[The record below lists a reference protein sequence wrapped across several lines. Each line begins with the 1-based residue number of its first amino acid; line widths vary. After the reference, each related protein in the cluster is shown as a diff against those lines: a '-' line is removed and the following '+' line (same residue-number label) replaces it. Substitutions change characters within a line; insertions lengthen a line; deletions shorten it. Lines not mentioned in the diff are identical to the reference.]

1 MCVDTK
7 RNQIGRVLWMISAGL
22 MAAGLLA
29 SQLHAQDFALSQ
41 NGKSV
46 GKANLSLKQASG
58 GLEEKSEAK
67 IDMPGLKYDISEHEM
82 LNARYHLAQ
91 ADLKGSVNGSS
102 ATVNALPQGQQIVMK
117 ISANGNVTN
126 TPLESHP
133 LSVFFPDFD
142 PGALQ
147 VLLNLGAAHNNAGLW
162 ALIPKQSGSVAALR
176 IATNADMN
184 GTLDGRP
191 VTVHH
196 LTVTGTNSKSELF
209 SGPSNELL
217 QAEWTDEGFAMV
229 RNGFKLT
236 PPARPGAPPPA
247 PAQPAQPA
255 QPKQP
260 QTPQPQQQ

>member
-1 MCVDTK
+1 MCVDSK
-7 RNQIGRVLWMISAGL
+7 RNQIGRVLWMLSAGL
-22 MAAGLLA
+22 MAVGLLA
-29 SQLHAQDFALSQ
+29 GQLHAQDFTLSQ

-46 GKANLSLKQASG
+46 GKANLSLKQTSG
-58 GLEEKSEAK
+58 GLEEKSETK
-67 IDMPGLKYDISEHEM
+67 IDMPGLKYDISEHQM
-82 LNARYHLAQ
+82 LNSRFHLAQ
-91 ADLKGSVNGSS
+91 ADLKGSVNGTS

-117 ISANGNVTN
+117 IGANGNVTN
-126 TPLESHP
+126 TPLEAHP

-147 VLLNLGAAHNNAGLW
+147 IVLNLGAANNNAGIW
-162 ALIPKQSGSVAALR
+162 AMIPKQSGSVAALR

-196 LTVTGTNSKSELF
+196 LSVTGNNSKTELF

-236 PPARPGAPPPA
+236 PPAKPGVPPPA
-247 PAQPAQPA
+247 PAQPAA
-255 QPKQP
+255 QPSQP
-260 QTPQPQQQ
+260 QAQPQQ

>member
-7 RNQIGRVLWMISAGL
+7 RNQIGRVLWMLSAGL

-29 SQLHAQDFALSQ
+29 AELHAQDFTLSQ

-46 GKANLSLKQASG
+46 GKANLSLKQTSG

-82 LNARYHLAQ
+82 LNSHFHLAQ
-91 ADLKGSVNGSS
+91 ADLKGSVNGTS
-102 ATVNALPQGQQIVMK
+102 ATVSALPDGQQIVMK
-117 ISANGNVTN
+117 ISANGKVIN

-133 LSVFFPDFD
+133 SSIFFPDFD

-147 VLLNLGAAHNNAGLW
+147 ILLNLGALHNNAGIW
-162 ALIPKQSGSVAALR
+162 AMIPKQSGSVAALR
-176 IATNADMN
+176 IATNADMT
-184 GTLDGRP
+184 GTLEGRP
-191 VTVHH
+191 ITVHH
-196 LTVTGTNSKSELF
+196 LTVTGTNSKTELF

-217 QAEWTDEGFAMV
+217 QAEWSDEGFAMV

-236 PPARPGAPPPA
+236 PPTRPGAPPPA
-247 PAQPAQPA
+247 PAQPAA
-255 QPKQP
+255 QPSQP
-260 QTPQPQQQ
+260 QAQPPQAQQQ